1 MQISEL
7 RISNLRS
14 IESMT
19 LKPKALTVLTG
30 DNGVGKTSVIKAIE
44 AIFAGGH
51 QPDLIRQGQKKA
63 EVVMLLDNGT
73 TIKKTIT
80 QNRSNMDVTTA
91 DGMPVPREQSFVETL
106 ATSFAF
112 DPLAFVTARPK
123 ERLAYLQK
131 AMNLSFAP
139 EEVAAVTAS
148 YGLSPARP
156 VDLDGLE
163 AIRRQIY
170 DSRTRENTLD
180 KQAAATAERLSGA
193 LAEDEGADWAAQVA
207 EVQATR
213 DAAQK
218 AVADRKLAVSSEA
231 GTAKLGIHRDI
242 DAQIK
247 ALEVERE
254 RQLAAVATAEQAA
267 SDEIDAEVRPT
278 LDALT
283 AQLATAQERAR
294 RAAQNGVFRQ
304 EIEAARMSSDSHKE
318 ISAGMTDALKA
329 LDAMKT
335 AKLESL
341 PMPGIDFRGGD
352 LYVDGLPFDALND
365 GAKYL
370 LSFQVADLMPGQLG
384 LLIADRAE
392 ILGQENWGMFKEAA
406 VNSGRQVFVTRV
418 ESGPLKIET
427 VG

>member
-1 MQISEL
+1 
-7 RISNLRS
+7 
-14 IESMT
+14 
-19 LKPKALTVLTG
+19 
-30 DNGVGKTSVIKAIE
+30 
-44 AIFAGGH
+44 
-51 QPDLIRQGQKKA
+51 
-63 EVVMLLDNGT
+63 
-73 TIKKTIT
+73 
-80 QNRSNMDVTTA
+80 
-91 DGMPVPREQSFVETL
+91 
-106 ATSFAF
+106 
-112 DPLAFVTARPK
+112 
-123 ERLAYLQK
+123 
-131 AMNLSFAP
+131 MNLSFAP

-170 DSRTRENTLD
+170 DGRTKENTLA
-180 KQAAATAERLSGA
+180 KQADGTVERLSGA
-193 LAEDEGADWAAQVA
+193 LAEDEGTDWAAQVA
-207 EVQATR
+207 EVQKARDAVR
-213 DAAQK
+213 DAASGRAQVVS
-218 AVADRKLAVSSEA
+218 ADAGVAR
-231 GTAKLGIHRDI
+231 LGVHRDL

-254 RQLAAVATAEQAA
+254 RQLAAVDAAEQAA
-267 SDEIDAEVRPT
+267 VNEINGEMQPA
-278 LDALT
+278 LDAFT

-341 PMPGIDFRGGD
+341 PMPGIDFHGGD

-392 ILGQENWGMFKEAA
+392 ILGQDNWEMFKEAA